1 MAQPAIGA
9 PGRGV
14 TGSDVELAAAQGAV
28 ATSADDE
35 KTLPLPGWLTKLYF
49 FFPIILYLPDAIFN
63 YYVYSDGITSQSNSM
78 VGQVF
83 WSVVWGFVAVGVVG
97 MAYLLSVLAPWH
109 WSQGHRFQAF
119 FCGVGVVVATIITT
133 WNSLSYR
140 SDHFVPFK
148 PDQWAEA
155 IWPQLHTLN
164 ISLTMLLVAVA
175 PPFWGLFW
183 AIVQPTE
190 KNRDLRHLQNT
201 HAERVLKT
209 QQEAE
214 LKRIRAEANATVRE
228 AQLRG
233 MAQTAVAAR
242 EQAAGFLAQR
252 RAGQGDALAAGVAT
266 PALGDGRGDGP
277 DENSLPALNAPDV
290 ATVIT
295 APGAE
300 SEPTRL
306 FAPTRRELAGA
317 TGAGRGASRESRE
330 MYNHAAPAT
339 TVARPEPI
347 GARAA
352 MSQPALLNDALPDTL
367 SGVGDADVAASWP
380 ARPRPNVGAGIAAF
394 FPSDN
399 DAMTGTTGPRPA
411 IRRGNEPS
419 QLLRTMNEPHARTVE
434 QVEIVVNELRDAGIQ
449 PVQRDVVGRLQERYS
464 VDEATAK
471 KMATIYR
478 AAKKENRG

>member
-1 MAQPAIGA
+1 MAQPANGA
-9 PGRGV
+9 SGYGAS
-14 TGSDVELAAAQGAV
+14 GSDAELATAQGAV
-28 ATSADDE
+28 TTTADNE
-35 KTLPLPGWLTKLYF
+35 KALPLPGWLTKLYF
-49 FFPIILYLPDAIFN
+49 IFPIILYLPDAIFN
-63 YYVYSDGITSQSNSM
+63 YYVYSDGIATQSSDM
-78 VGQVF
+78 VGQAF
-83 WSVVWGFVAVGVVG
+83 WAVVWGFVAIGVVG

-133 WNSLSYR
+133 WNSLAYR
-140 SDHFVPFK
+140 STHFATFK
-148 PDQWAEA
+148 TDQWAEA

-164 ISLTMLLVAVA
+164 ISLTMVLVAVA

-183 AIVQPTE
+183 AVVQPTE
-190 KNRDLRHLQNT
+190 KNRDLRHLQMT
-201 HAERVLKT
+201 HAERVMKT

-214 LKRIRAEANATVRE
+214 LKRIKAEANAKVRE

-242 EQAAGFLAQR
+242 QQAAGFLAQR
-252 RAGQGDALAAGVAT
+252 RDAQGNALPEGEET
-266 PALGDGRGDGP
+266 PAIEAAQGSD
-277 DENSLPALNAPDV
+277 LPALSAPEET
-290 ATVIT
+290 TVVT
-295 APGAE
+295 GSADE

-306 FAPTRRELAGA
+306 FSPSRRDLA
-317 TGAGRGASRESRE
+317 GAGRGSRE

-352 MSQPALLNDALPDTL
+352 MAQPALLNDATPDTL
-367 SGVGDADVAASWP
+367 AGVADADVAASWP

-411 IRRGNEPS
+411 IRRGAEPS
-419 QLLRTMNEPHARTVE
+419 QLLRTMNEPNARVIQ
-434 QVEIVVNELRDAGIQ
+434 QVEDVVSELRAAGIQ
-449 PVQRDVVGRLQERYS
+449 PVQRDVVGRLQERYD
-464 VDEATAK
+464 VDEPTAK

-478 AAKKENRG
+478 ASKKENRG

>member
-1 MAQPAIGA
+1 MAQSANGA
-9 PGRGV
+9 PAGGV
-14 TGSDVELAAAQGAV
+14 AGSDLATAATQGAV
-28 ATSADDE
+28 ATSADEE

-49 FFPIILYLPDAIFN
+49 IFPIILYLPDAIFN
-63 YYVYSDGITSQSNSM
+63 YYVYSDGIATQSTSM
-78 VGQVF
+78 VGQAF
-83 WSVVWGFVAVGVVG
+83 WSVVWGFVAIGVVG
-97 MAYLLSVLAPWH
+97 MAYLLSVMAPWH

-119 FCGVGVVVATIITT
+119 FCAIGVIVATVITT
-133 WNSLSYR
+133 WNSLAFR
-140 SDHFVPFK
+140 SQHFVDFPTDK
-148 PDQWAEA
+148 WADA
-155 IWPQLHTLN
+155 IWPQLHTFN
-164 ISLTMLLVAVA
+164 FSVTMVLVSIA

-190 KNRDLRHLQNT
+190 KRRDLRHLQNT
-201 HAERVLKT
+201 HAERVMRT

-242 EQAAGFLAQR
+242 QQAAGFLAQR
-252 RAGQGDALAAGVAT
+252 RGGQPSALPAGEQTAAIEEGSDPDA
-266 PALGDGRGDGP
+266 
-277 DENSLPALNAPDV
+277 NSLPAIDAPAATIINAPE
-290 ATVIT
+290 T
-295 APGAE
+295 
-300 SEPTRL
+300 EPTRL
-306 FAPTRRELAGA
+306 FASNRRELAGA
-317 TGAGRGASRESRE
+317 GRGSSRESRE

-352 MSQPALLNDALPDTL
+352 MSQPALLNDVTPDTL
-367 SGVGDADVAASWP
+367 GGMAGADVAASWP

-434 QVEIVVNELRDAGIQ
+434 QVEDVVNELRASGIQ
-449 PVQRDVVGRLQERYS
+449 PVQRDVVGRLQERYN

-471 KMATIYR
+471 KMASVYR